1 MRKGDKNLSSM
12 EKKTV
17 EFLTIECC
25 HIGRS
30 RFLSSAFHARH
41 ARTIFKSSFFSSDS
55 HPDVRLNIYVCNVFK
70 MLVATYTHAFSF
82 ISHSLDRLETTAN
95 SFVDLRLRVTRVV
108 IDEHR
113 FLTCR
118 RWLVN
123 IYIYTWHPPRIK
135 VELLPFDVREKSS
148 LVSGGW
154 RSRSRPS
161 VSTSHTLQ
169 ETLQA

>member
-123 IYIYTWHPPRIK
+123 IYIY
-135 VELLPFDVREKSS
+135 VASSSNKS
-148 LVSGGW
+148 
-154 RSRSRPS
+154 
-161 VSTSHTLQ
+161 
-169 ETLQA
+169 